1 MLVTGDGVPG
11 RVLSL
16 LDAPSMVG
24 FAVAFFTGL
33 TLLNPP
39 SGTVTAQHLVLAG
52 GQLGNLFRQAQQ
64 ALPPVLRLEPR
75 RRLGPG
81 RLSAALTTFPVAP
94 PAPCVPS
101 FTQTLLASP
110 LSSSPLLLPFHPLQ
124 PALNT
129 PCFLSAAILAA
140 GEGLACVTAF
150 LLSFRRQKRKVSANL
165 HLHHQVSMASPP
177 SPQLPHL
184 TWKMVFRT
192 VLPWCPGRKTEDVFS
207 FEPLG
212 SLRHDTSPVGS
223 ICVGISG
230 AHAPGVPAFPVVP
243 VVLVGGVG

>member
-1 MLVTGDGVPG
+1 
-11 RVLSL
+11 
-16 LDAPSMVG
+16 MVG